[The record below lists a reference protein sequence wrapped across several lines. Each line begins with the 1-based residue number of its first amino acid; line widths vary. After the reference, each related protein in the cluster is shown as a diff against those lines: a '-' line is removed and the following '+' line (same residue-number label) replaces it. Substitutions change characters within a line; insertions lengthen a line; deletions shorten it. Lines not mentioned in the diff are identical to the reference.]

1 MKRLLPLVPLFLFTG
16 CGSGTET
23 PAAGPPVAAAP
34 TSTTLPVFLRVTT
47 GHSRS
52 LLTVVEHDGKTT
64 IVSRLG
70 GTTVTIAGQNG
81 RYVRRGRLLIEAK
94 RYSDG
99 IKLKTAAGRT
109 LWRAK
114 IAAGRVQIRRGEVTT
129 RYEFRRESAGR
140 IKVEQGAVEL
150 GDVRAVE
157 QGTRIESAG
166 GATIG
171 VSTSRPGTAL
181 AVLFC
186 REMAPDLRAVLTAA
200 MLAPR

>member
-1 MKRLLPLVPLFLFTG
+1 MKKLLPIVPLFLLTG
-16 CGSGTET
+16 CGSGGE
-23 PAAGPPVAAAP
+23 PVASSPPVAAPAA
-34 TSTTLPVFLRVTT
+34 TSLPIFLRVTT

-81 RYVRRGRLLIEAK
+81 RYIRRGRLLIEAK
-94 RYSDG
+94 RYPDG

-114 IAAGRVQIRRGEVTT
+114 VAAGRVQIRRGEVSP
-129 RYEFRRESAGR
+129 RYEFRRESEDR
-140 IKVEQGAVEL
+140 VKVAQGTVEI

-157 QGTRIESAG
+157 QGTKIETAAG
-166 GATIG
+166 VALGY
-171 VSTSRPGTAL
+171 STSRPGTAL
-181 AVLFC
+181 GVLFC
-186 REMAPDLRAVLTAA
+186 QQMAPDLRAVLTAA
-200 MLAPR
+200 LLTPQ

>member
-1 MKRLLPLVPLFLFTG
+1 MKRLLPLVPLFLLTG
-16 CGSGTET
+16 CGSGGE
-23 PAAGPPVAAAP
+23 PAASAPPMAAAP
-34 TSTTLPVFLRVTT
+34 AATSMPIFLRVTT

-81 RYVRRGRLLIEAK
+81 RYTRRGRLLIEAK
-94 RYSDG
+94 RYPDG

-114 IAAGRVQIRRGEVTT
+114 IAAGRVQIRRGEATP
-129 RYEFRRESAGR
+129 RYEFRRESHDR
-140 IKVEQGAVEL
+140 VKVEQGTVEI

-157 QGTRIESAG
+157 QGTRIESA
-166 GATIG
+166 AG
-171 VSTSRPGTAL
+171 VALGFSTARPGTAL
-181 AVLFC
+181 GVLFC

-200 MLAPR
+200 MLAPP